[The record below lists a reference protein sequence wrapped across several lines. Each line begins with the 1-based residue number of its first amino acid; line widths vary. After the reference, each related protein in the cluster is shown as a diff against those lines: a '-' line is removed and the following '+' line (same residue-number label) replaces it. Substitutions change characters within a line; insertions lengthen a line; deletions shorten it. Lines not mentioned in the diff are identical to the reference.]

1 MQEHANQYLDR
12 ALEYEAKAAQDPLMK
27 KSYEELA
34 RSYRTLATYVAKAK
48 VQSRPPAAFADIGV
62 LS

>member
-1 MQEHANQYLDR
+1 MQEHAIQYLDR

-48 VQSRPPAAFADIGV
+48 VQK
-62 LS
+62 